1 MDAEILCVGTEI
13 LLGNIQNTNARFL
26 SEQLSLIGINIF
38 RHTAVGDNPARLKSA
53 LGEAL
58 SRADLVITTG
68 GLGPTCD
75 DLTKEIVADLFGA
88 PLKLHAPTLMSI
100 AETFRQLGREL
111 TENNKKQAYFPEGAH
126 ILQNRY
132 GTAPG
137 FALSK
142 DGKTVL
148 LLPGP
153 PREMEPMFMEEAAP
167 YLSRFSDGVI
177 RSHDLHLFGI
187 GESAA
192 EAMLR
197 DLMQSANPS
206 LAPYAKT
213 GEVLLRA
220 TAKAENSEKAESILR
235 PLVDEVRRRV
245 GRLCYGVDCCSL
257 ERRVLELLLDRG
269 MRVALAESCT
279 GGLTA
284 KRLTDL
290 PGASRALECAAVT
303 YSNDSKTRL
312 LGVPKSVIDR
322 YGAVSRQVAC
332 LMARGA
338 RRIGKAHLGVG
349 ITGIAGPDGG
359 TPGKPVGLV
368 HIALCDGRVTWHKE
382 LRLASPGRDRAYIR
396 HISTSHALDMLRR
409 YLEKSEPV

>member
-26 SEQLSLIGINIF
+26 SEKLPLIGINVF
-38 RHTAVGDNPARLKSA
+38 RHTVVGDNPARLKA
-53 LGEAL
+53 AL
-58 SRADLVITTG
+58 SESFSRVDLVITTG

-75 DLTKEIVADLFGA
+75 DLTKETVADLFGV
-88 PLKLHAPTLMSI
+88 PMKLHEPTMEHI
-100 AETFRQLGREL
+100 TETFRQLGREL

-126 ILQNRY
+126 ILRNRY

-142 DGKTVL
+142 GGRTVL

-153 PREMEPMFMEEAAP
+153 PREMEPMFMEEAVP

-177 RSHDLHLFGI
+177 RSHDIHLFGI

-197 DLMQSANPS
+197 DLMQGANPS

-220 TAKAENSEKAESILR
+220 TAKAENAEKADELLR
-235 PLVDEVRRRV
+235 PLVDEVLRRV
-245 GRLCYGVDCCSL
+245 GRLCYGVDCGSL
-257 ERRVLELLLDRG
+257 ERRVQELLLSRG
-269 MRVALAESCT
+269 MRIALAESCT

-290 PGASRALECAAVT
+290 PGASGVLECAAVT
-303 YSNDSKTRL
+303 YSNESKTRL
-312 LGVPKSVIDR
+312 LGVPERVIAR
-322 YGAVSRQVAC
+322 YGAVSLQVAC
-332 LMARGA
+332 LMAKGA
-338 RRIGKAHLGVG
+338 RRVGNADLGVG

-359 TPGKPVGLV
+359 SPEKPVGLV
-368 HIALCDGRVTWHKE
+368 HIALSDGRITWHKE
-382 LRLASPGRDRAYIR
+382 IHLGSPGRDRAYIR
-396 HISTSHALDMLRR
+396 HISASHALDMLRR
-409 YLEKSEPV
+409 YLENKPE